1 MNRFVGTSDCHDI
14 RGTAVV
20 IDVLRAF
27 TVAPLAIS
35 RGAREIVLVESL
47 EAALHLKSSTPNSL
61 AFKDGPPQDGFDLF
75 NSPGH
80 LLNLNVE
87 DRTIYQKTTA
97 GTRAAL
103 AAKQC
108 VPLLCSSFVC
118 ASATAS
124 YLRELGQSVTYV
136 ISGEDGQAIEDMAA
150 AQFIDA
156 LLTDPNTD
164 PSPFIE
170 AAGASNAAN
179 ELRKGLELG
188 YLGVD
193 KKDISI
199 CLDVDRFDFC
209 LVAVPGPNGMV
220 LRPAR

>member
-1 MNRFVGTSDCHDI
+1 MTRFVGIDECHNI
-14 RGTAVV
+14 SGAAVV

-27 TVAPLAIS
+27 TVAPLAVS
-35 RGAREIVLVESL
+35 QGAREVVLVESL
-47 EAALHLKSSTPNSL
+47 EEALRPKASTPNSL

-103 AAKQC
+103 AAKHC
-108 VPLLCSSFVC
+108 EPLLCSSFVC

-124 YLRELGQSVTYV
+124 YLRELRQSVTYV
-136 ISGEDGQAIEDMAA
+136 ISGEDGQAAEDMAA
-150 AQFIDA
+150 ARFIDA
-156 LLTDPNTD
+156 LLTDPDTD

-170 AAGASNAAN
+170 AAGASSAAN

-193 KKDISI
+193 KEDISI

-209 LVAVPGPNGMV
+209 LAAAPGPNGMV